1 MNKSHRRALIL
12 CLGLALVSTAVFAQ
26 APAEQTTATTAATVI
41 PPDQKATKEQL
52 TKLFE
57 VMRLREQMQNFLKVM
72 PAMIQQQIQAQMKE
86 MTAKLSGGSAP
97 SLEKQAALDQ
107 LMSKYMKKATEMY
120 TVDEML
126 DDMAAIYQR
135 HLSRSDVDAFIVFYG
150 SPAGQHMLNEQPA
163 ILQEYMPLA
172 TKRVQER
179 SKVLTDEM
187 VQDMDDF
194 IKSTTSSTKKPDKN

>member
-107 LMSKYMKKATEMY
+107 LM
-120 TVDEML
+120 
-126 DDMAAIYQR
+126 
-135 HLSRSDVDAFIVFYG
+135 
-150 SPAGQHMLNEQPA
+150 
-163 ILQEYMPLA
+163 
-172 TKRVQER
+172 
-179 SKVLTDEM
+179 
-187 VQDMDDF
+187 
-194 IKSTTSSTKKPDKN
+194 